1 MDYNFI
7 KFLHIIGILIWAS
20 SASSLGL
27 FMLYSAY
34 RKKEIAYN
42 EDIRKFYRIMTNIE
56 IVGFLFAIMM
66 GFLMLHLLKF
76 SFNIIWLNIKI
87 FLVFSVLVLLE
98 IINFYFVNLY
108 IPNSENKIYAYKK
121 YDKFVMIITLPL
133 IFVSLFIIFLATNKP
148 F

>member
-27 FMLYSAY
+27 FILYSAY

-66 GFLMLHLLKF
+66 GFL
-76 SFNIIWLNIKI
+76 I
-87 FLVFSVLVLLE
+87 VRY
-98 IINFYFVNLY
+98 FY
-108 IPNSENKIYAYKK
+108 KIYIK
-121 YDKFVMIITLPL
+121 L
-133 IFVSLFIIFLATNKP
+133 
-148 F
+148 